1 MAKVALPQIVRTQ
14 RCGLDSTNVVSRAR
28 ETCHFRNVY
37 RRKET
42 NNAQRLL
49 SEWCDYILPK
59 DTSKNTNQRLWPA
72 VTCRFKPTWLAWSCR
87 SSSMAVSRRVPRVQ
101 NKFLVTEQGLNCE
114 LLLDVPNTADY
125 THTLRTVPLV
135 TSKHRVGTWSVL
147 SQKTRTLQAAL
158 PALGIMTREGTQ

>member
-1 MAKVALPQIVRTQ
+1 
-14 RCGLDSTNVVSRAR
+14 
-28 ETCHFRNVY
+28 
-37 RRKET
+37 
-42 NNAQRLL
+42 
-49 SEWCDYILPK
+49 
-59 DTSKNTNQRLWPA
+59 
-72 VTCRFKPTWLAWSCR
+72 
-87 SSSMAVSRRVPRVQ
+87 MAVSRRVPRVQ